1 MKSKTYKITL
11 VIEAAIAVLIAF
23 CLAFFGPL
31 SLNDMTY
38 GEFDMQ
44 VFKLCFT
51 YPAIII
57 FIALFVV
64 LAVISYKKEHTK
76 KRYATEIV
84 LFAVLLIFV
93 YFLGVFVPR
102 TFRYE
107 GVVMNA
113 AEYTDIMHELKPSKC
128 FEGENTDYIEKI
140 GENISGEVDCVA
152 KMQDSLRVKVI
163 DNSHIKGDNA
173 TNIGIYTNGT
183 YENMKYSMYTK
194 DYNGQKAI
202 VIYADEGDKHIFLTL
217 QLLDKSAELSLADEN
232 TLLQHIYNVFEKEN

>member
-1 MKSKTYKITL
+1 M
-11 VIEAAIAVLIAF
+11 
-23 CLAFFGPL
+23 
-31 SLNDMTY
+31 
-38 GEFDMQ
+38 
-44 VFKLCFT
+44 
-51 YPAIII
+51 
-57 FIALFVV
+57 
-64 LAVISYKKEHTK
+64 
-76 KRYATEIV
+76 
-84 LFAVLLIFV
+84 IFV

-113 AEYTDIMHELKPSKC
+113 AEYTDIMHELKPSEC

-140 GENISGEVDCVA
+140 GENLSGESWSVYGMRYTEVRKYDWSMADTGYQDLCSDYELIYYSGIPKFISGEVDCVA